1 MILKA
6 KGWFTMIWIKSALF
20 GGTIVTVR
28 YIFSLVNS
36 DGDQKINKMKEIIN
50 FTEYLRIYSC
60 ELKMSLEEILQ
71 KYNFKSPEIRI
82 MIRAMI
88 DSLRD
93 KKNSEE
99 LLVYMNEIMLTPDP
113 FNRFF
118 AEIIDYYGCTY
129 SELLNKKLSFAVREM
144 EKYLE
149 EYALQHNEK
158 KTLNN
163 RVSFL
168 AGCLAAIIFV

>member
-1 MILKA
+1 
-6 KGWFTMIWIKSALF
+6 MIWIKSALF

-113 FNRFF
+113 FNRFLPKLL
-118 AEIIDYYGCTY
+118 IITGVPIQNC
-129 SELLNKKLSFAVREM
+129 
-144 EKYLE
+144 
-149 EYALQHNEK
+149 
-158 KTLNN
+158 
-163 RVSFL
+163 
-168 AGCLAAIIFV
+168 